1 MRSDNMDS
9 RKGSE
14 PVKRNLSTADLA
26 QAGRNASEMPPPEV
40 GPDDEDGD
48 LGGADLGEGTVTSG
62 DRRRLRAEER
72 AAPMPMAERAAPTP
86 AGTPSTV
93 APTATPSTTAE
104 KLEPLFSS
112 ELAERFRTQWS
123 AVQSSFVDDPRSAAK
138 RGDELVAQVMKSLA
152 ESFASERTHLESQ
165 LGQTGEGATEALRLS
180 LRRYRSFFERLLS
193 L

>member
-1 MRSDNMDS
+1 MRTDGNMNS
-9 RKGSE
+9 GQGSE
-14 PVKRNLSTADLA
+14 PAKRNLSTADLA
-26 QAGRNASEMPPPEV
+26 QAGRSATEMPPPEL
-40 GPDDEDGD
+40 GADDEDGD
-48 LGGADLGEGTVTSG
+48 LGGADLGGGALSSG
-62 DRRRLRAEER
+62 DQRRLRAER
-72 AAPMPMAERAAPTP
+72 AAPMPEAERAAPTP

-93 APTATPSTTAE
+93 APAAAPSTTGE

-138 RGDELVAQVMKSLA
+138 HGDELVAQVMKSLA

-165 LGQTGEGATEALRLS
+165 LGQTGEGATETLRLS